1 MQINRNMIIPPVK
14 GKETQQASPALQ
26 PNSQAAIS
34 ANGTSFAQAMD
45 NAIQSRPVQFSKHAS
60 GRLND
65 RNIQLTGS
73 QLARIEEGV
82 TRAQSKGIRDSLVLM
97 DNLALVVNVTN
108 KVVITALNQ
117 QDQVF
122 TNIDGAVI
130 V

>member
-1 MQINRNMIIPPVK
+1 MQINRNMIIPPVSNRDVA
-14 GKETQQASPALQ
+14 QASPAPHAQ
-26 PNSQAAIS
+26 SKEGA
-34 ANGTSFAQAMD
+34 SFAHVMD
-45 NAIQSRPVQFSKHAS
+45 NAIHARQLQFSKHAS
-60 GRLND
+60 VRLSD

-82 TRAQSKGIRDSLVLM
+82 TRAQSKGIRDSLVLV
-97 DNLALVVNVTN
+97 DNLALVVNIAN
-108 KVVITALNQ
+108 KVVVTALNQ

>member
-1 MQINRNMIIPPVK
+1 MQINRNMIIPPVSNRDVAQ
-14 GKETQQASPALQ
+14 GNTAVQ
-26 PNSQAAIS
+26 PQVKDG
-34 ANGTSFAQAMD
+34 ANFAQFMD
-45 NAIQSRPVQFSKHAS
+45 NAISAQQASKVQFSKHAS
-60 GRLND
+60 VRLSD

-82 TRAQSKGIRDSLVLM
+82 TRAQNKGIRDSLVLI
-97 DNLALVVNVTN
+97 DNIALVVNIAN
-108 KVVITALNQ
+108 KVVVTALNQ

>member
-1 MQINRNMIIPPVK
+1 MQINRNMIIPLVTGRENTQVNQAP
-14 GKETQQASPALQ
+14 QQATD
-26 PNSQAAIS
+26 
-34 ANGTSFAQAMD
+34 GTNFAQFMD
-45 NAIQSRPVQFSKHAS
+45 SAINARQVQFSKHAS
-60 GRLND
+60 VRLSD

-82 TRAQSKGIRDSLVLM
+82 TRAQSKGIREGLVLV
-97 DNLALVVNVTN
+97 DNLALVVNVAN
-108 KVVITALNQ
+108 KVVVTALNQ

>member
-1 MQINRNMIIPPVK
+1 MQINRANMIIPPV
-14 GKETQQASPALQ
+14 GNRDVAQANTPQAQPKEG
-26 PNSQAAIS
+26 
-34 ANGTSFAQAMD
+34 ANFAQFMD
-45 NAIQSRPVQFSKHAS
+45 NAINARQLQFSKHAS
-60 GRLND
+60 VRLSD

-82 TRAQSKGIRDSLVLM
+82 TRAGDKGIRDSLVLI
-97 DNLALVVNVTN
+97 DNIALVVNIAN
-108 KVVITALNQ
+108 KVVVTALNQ